1 MLLGRGEFP
10 AGLKQK
16 IPGPVLDRAVGAGRA
31 RSAPDALHLA
41 ELPRR
46 VGGPS
51 SVEVANGA
59 EIVAAFAIHAWVLV
73 VNLAAWGTAWK
84 AAVAGAAAG

>member
-1 MLLGRGEFP
+1 M
-10 AGLKQK
+10 
-16 IPGPVLDRAVGAGRA
+16 
-31 RSAPDALHLA
+31 
-41 ELPRR
+41 
-46 VGGPS
+46 
-51 SVEVANGA
+51 EVANGA